1 MPNGKAF
8 TIEAERWLTLN
19 AALEHIRT
27 VQNCTPIEVQRQLKV
42 HIADGTIPVK
52 WADSEGANDIPKPK
66 YLQGT
71 KLKVNLEGSSFVAS
85 DSKPGSAHDEFL
97 ETYRPLL
104 VWRDAVFTIWPDG
117 TRTDK
122 QKLQKTLESQKPVAA
137 RTENENEQMEW
148 ITLVDAEEHIEVLQ
162 KCDSVE
168 ALRQLKE
175 EIGDGIVAVKW
186 ADESTDKPDVTI
198 LKTLRFILRGA
209 GIVRYDNEYRPL
221 LILRADILRL
231 WPDPSNLVKQMLVEE
246 SDSKK
251 RRGRPSQR
259 DQIWAALS
267 EMKSQE
273 LLPLSG
279 NQKKIA
285 EDVAKNCNH
294 KIGSRGWSE
303 RTVLQHISDWQK
315 ANPPAD
321 PKMRK

>member
-19 AALEHIRT
+19 AALEHIRN
-27 VQNCTPIEVQRQLKV
+27 VQNCTPIEAQRQLKV
-42 HIADGTIPVK
+42 QIADGTIPVK
-52 WADSEGANDIPKPK
+52 WADSEGANDSPKPK

-71 KLKVNLEGSSFVAS
+71 KLKVNLVGSSFVAS

-104 VWRDAVFTIWPDG
+104 VWRDAVFTTWPDG

-122 QKLQKTLESQKPVAA
+122 QNLQKTLESQKPAAA

-186 ADESTDKPDVTI
+186 ADESTESPDVGI
-198 LKTLRFILRGA
+198 LKDSEMILTGPGLA
-209 GIVRYDNEYRPL
+209 HDGKEYRQL
-221 LILRADILRL
+221 LINRADILRL
-231 WPDPSNLVKQMLVEE
+231 WPEPRDLVKQMPGKE
-246 SDSKK
+246 SNNETGP
-251 RRGRPSQR
+251 GRPSAR
-259 DQIWAALS
+259 GQIWTTLS
-267 EMKSQE
+267 EMQSQKI
-273 LLPLSG
+273 PLKG
-279 NQKKIA
+279 TQTEIA
-285 EDVAKNCNH
+285 REVAKRNN
-294 KIGSRGWSE
+294 RDFDDTGWNL
-303 RTVLQHISDWQK
+303 RTVLKHISDWQK
-315 ANPPAD
+315 TNTPAD